1 MGHLTNTWWSEIY
14 KIQGS
19 YISGYTNPSYNV
31 LAIDINDKDLDENL
45 GEDIIVALV
54 KETREE
60 EDKSAVMAVEMYQDL

>member
-1 MGHLTNTWWSEIY
+1 MAAYRKL
-14 KIQGS
+14 KITIKYFPTDLPS
-19 YISGYTNPSYNV
+19 NKNPIYNV